1 MINIL
6 NIKRKNKVP
15 KCHIYLGTIDRIADN
30 LLKRNFT
37 ASGPNEKW
45 VFIITTMRVFGVN

>member
-1 MINIL
+1 MNIL
-6 NIKRKNKVP
+6 NIKRKSKVP
-15 KCHIYLGTIDRIADN
+15 ICHIYLGTIDRIADN

-37 ASGPNEKW
+37 ASRPNEKW